1 MTIRMRLILALLPL
15 FLSACAVQNSG
26 VESKLYLLS
35 SNSDS
40 FQKPADAPV
49 IGLKPVTVAEYLEN
63 QGIAVLVDNSRLR
76 IANYHYWAEAPE
88 TAITRVMHSDLNRLM
103 QNYAV
108 DNGQLGREADWV
120 FNLDIHVDQ
129 FHGTD
134 DGLAVFSGYW
144 RLSDTEKVLLRKR
157 FNLSAAIEEPGYAPL
172 VSKLRQLL
180 SELARMQVDE
190 VETLLEK
197 RSSPQH

>member
-1 MTIRMRLILALLPL
+1 MTIRKWLILALLPL

-35 SNSDS
+35 SDSES

-49 IGLKPVTVAEYLEN
+49 IGLKPVTVAAYLEN
-63 QGIAVLVDNSRLR
+63 QGIAVLVDNNRLR
-76 IANYHYWAEAPE
+76 IANHHYWAEAPE

-103 QNYAV
+103 QNFAV
-108 DNGQLGREADWV
+108 DNGQLGRETDWV

-144 RLSDTEKVLLRKR
+144 RLSDAENVLIRKR

-180 SELARMQVDE
+180 SELAQIQANE
-190 VETLLEK
+190 VTTLLEA
-197 RSSPQH
+197 SSS

>member
-1 MTIRMRLILALLPL
+1 MTIKKWLILALLPL

-35 SNSDS
+35 SDSDS
-40 FQKPADAPV
+40 FQKPADARV
-49 IGLKPVTVAEYLEN
+49 IGLKPVTVAAYLEN
-63 QGIAVLVDNSRLR
+63 QGIAVLVDNNRLR
-76 IANYHYWAEAPE
+76 IANHHYWAESPE
-88 TAITRVMHSDLNRLM
+88 TAITRVMHSDLNRSM

-108 DNGQLGREADWV
+108 DNGQLGRETDWV
-120 FNLDIHVDQ
+120 YNLDLHVDQ

-134 DGLAVFSGYW
+134 DGLAVFTGYW
-144 RLSDTEKVLLRKR
+144 RLSDAENVLIRKR

-180 SELARMQVDE
+180 SELARMQADE
-190 VETLLEK
+190 VTTLLEA
-197 RSSPQH
+197 SSS